1 MTASRD
7 LRPHS
12 FGNPS
17 SRLFFTTVV
26 MPWLDHGIHAVAF
39 PNGTD

>member
-17 SRLFFTTVV
+17 SRLFFNAFV